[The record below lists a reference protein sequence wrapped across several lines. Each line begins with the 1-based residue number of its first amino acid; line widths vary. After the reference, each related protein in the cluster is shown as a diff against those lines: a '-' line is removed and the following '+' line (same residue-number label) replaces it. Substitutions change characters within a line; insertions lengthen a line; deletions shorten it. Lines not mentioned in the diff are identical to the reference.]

1 MRYGL
6 KGRQR
11 CQSVGRDLGRGKA
24 EWASSREAP
33 GRGRARSLR
42 SFLGAAL
49 QALGACPEV
58 PSSGARGL
66 HPQTAHPRK
75 GQRAAPTAPALK
87 PASPQPC
94 PWDSHLGWLLLRG
107 WGEMVCRERF
117 VLLQVF
123 REHVLGGGGGALLL
137 SGNICGARDLSGKKQ
152 KQIPV
157 SQQAQA
163 VSTAASPRVTTAP
176 PPWPSPSPS
185 FSPCPSLS
193 LWVSHISG
201 APSAHLVATLP

>member
-1 MRYGL
+1 MPQLGLGTLWAAASLPGTWPPQPLTRRLRKDRQTESKKGLFILRARMRYGL

-123 REHVLGGGGGALLL
+123 REHVLRGWGRG
-137 SGNICGARDLSGKKQ
+137 
-152 KQIPV
+152 
-157 SQQAQA
+157 
-163 VSTAASPRVTTAP
+163 
-176 PPWPSPSPS
+176 
-185 FSPCPSLS
+185 
-193 LWVSHISG
+193 
-201 APSAHLVATLP
+201 SAIKWKHMWS